1 MHSIERERVYWT
13 LSTIVMYRIYRLTQL
28 NIILIFKKK
37 RSFYFQH
44 LKKKSRNFFY
54 LYFSFITMYLTIYWR
69 STYVHTWSIVSLGI
83 LTTKY
88 KNGEARKTKLIF
100 FLNTSIKFPSNKQF
114 SVLTV
119 LRYEAKRSNFWSQE
133 GPNHC

>member
-28 NIILIFKKK
+28 NIILIFLKKII
-37 RSFYFQH
+37 SI
-44 LKKKSRNFFY
+44 KKKSRNFFY

-88 KNGEARKTKLIF
+88 KSGEARKTKLIF